1 MTTPTRRKK
10 IESMLI
16 DDPQD
21 VTLRYMLAMELDK
34 DGENYASLAMFTKL
48 RDASPPYIPAFF
60 MAAQQLARLERIE
73 DARTIL
79 REGIEQ
85 ARTQGDSHAA
95 GEMSEF
101 LQSLGRAG

>member
-1 MTTPTRRKK
+1 MNESSRRSK
-10 IESMLI
+10 IEAMLA

-34 DGENYASLAMFTKL
+34 DGEHDRSLAVFASLRAE
-48 RDASPPYIPAFF
+48 SPPYIPAFF
-60 MAAQQLARLERIE
+60 MAAQQLVRLSRHD

-79 REGIEQ
+79 RDGIEQ
-85 ARTQGDSHAA
+85 ARSQGNSHAA

-101 LQSLGRAG
+101 LQSLGR